1 MAINYGQV
9 IDRIEMPKYNKVF
22 FITDLDGIYS
32 LIEVNYVL
40 NIENVILRCSDIE
53 YIEFKLKEELKK
65 WMIDNSVLTIS
76 TLIWVK

>member
-40 NIENVILRCSDIE
+40 NIENVILICSDIE
-53 YIEFKLKEELKK
+53 YIKFKLKEELKK
-65 WMIDNSVLTIS
+65 
-76 TLIWVK
+76 

>member
-1 MAINYGQV
+1 MAINYGVV

-40 NIENVILRCSDIE
+40 NIENVILICSDIE
-53 YIEFKLKEELKK
+53 YIKFKLKEELKK
-65 WMIDNSVLTIS
+65 
-76 TLIWVK
+76 

>member
-32 LIEVNYVL
+32 LIEVNYVF
-40 NIENVILRCSDIE
+40 NVENVILRVSDLQ

-65 WMIDNSVLTIS
+65 WMIDNRVLMIS